1 MAKEEHSPSQQESSG
16 SASKFAYTFCFIS
29 AFICAAVLVRVEIV
43 NQRVYAVENSLAEV
57 RKQNA
62 DKNSHG
68 SGESFKQE
76 KREKYNNGLNLNDEN
91 VRDLVTGEYDLKKY
105 DEKSVSMKCR
115 L

>member
-1 MAKEEHSPSQQESSG
+1 MAKEKDSPCQQKNSG

-29 AFICAAVLVRVEIV
+29 VLICAAVLVRVEII
-43 NQRVYAVENSLAEV
+43 NQRVYAVENSLAEI

-91 VRDLVTGEYDLKKY
+91 VRDLVIGKYDLKKY